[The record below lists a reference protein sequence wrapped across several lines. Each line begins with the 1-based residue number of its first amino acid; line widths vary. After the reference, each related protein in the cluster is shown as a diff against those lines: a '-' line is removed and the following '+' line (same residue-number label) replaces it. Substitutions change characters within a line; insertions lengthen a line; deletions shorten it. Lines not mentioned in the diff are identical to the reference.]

1 MKLTSHA
8 APRLVAAAIT
18 CTAIVLPAAAL
29 AAAGSA
35 ATAGSPASAARPAH
49 PVTAYVILNGA
60 DGGTVTPINTV
71 TNKAGKPIKLKGGN
85 HPYFGDVIGVTP
97 DGRTVYAAGAGADT
111 VSPISTATN
120 KAGKAIKVGT

>member
-60 DGGTVTPINTV
+60 DAGTVTTISDTTSAVTVAAAPATCHLSNNTSQLL
-71 TNKAGKPIKLKGGN
+71 PHQSRL
-85 HPYFGDVIGVTP
+85 
-97 DGRTVYAAGAGADT
+97 
-111 VSPISTATN
+111 ST
-120 KAGKAIKVGT
+120 